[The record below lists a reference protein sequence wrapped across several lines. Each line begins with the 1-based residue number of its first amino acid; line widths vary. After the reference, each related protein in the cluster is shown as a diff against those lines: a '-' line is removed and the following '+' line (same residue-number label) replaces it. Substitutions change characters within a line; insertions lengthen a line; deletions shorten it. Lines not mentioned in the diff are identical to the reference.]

1 VTIFQRSVAAG
12 LLLAAVAGCEP
23 GPPKLRPGPEAP
35 HGGSL
40 FPLPDGQ
47 GYVEALKQ
55 TTSGRKPQSRIVA
68 YFLDADRKPLAA
80 TPIAVSLKLKAG
92 GTTPVGLKPTGVA
105 DPVKAG
111 GFASAL
117 IPDRDDLGG
126 DLSATI
132 DGKWVT
138 IPISLR

>member
-1 VTIFQRSVAAG
+1 MKIFQRTVSTS
-12 LLLAAVAGCEP
+12 LLLVFVAGCEP
-23 GPPKLRPGPEAP
+23 GAPNLRPGPETP

-47 GYVEALKQ
+47 GYVEILKQ

-68 YFLDADRKPLAA
+68 YFLGADRKPMAV
-80 TPIAVSLKLKAG
+80 TPIAVSLKLQAG
-92 GTTPVGLKPTGVA
+92 GTAPVEFKPTRDT
-105 DPVKAG
+105 DPVKTG
-111 GFASAL
+111 GLSSAL

-132 DGKWVT
+132 DGKSVT